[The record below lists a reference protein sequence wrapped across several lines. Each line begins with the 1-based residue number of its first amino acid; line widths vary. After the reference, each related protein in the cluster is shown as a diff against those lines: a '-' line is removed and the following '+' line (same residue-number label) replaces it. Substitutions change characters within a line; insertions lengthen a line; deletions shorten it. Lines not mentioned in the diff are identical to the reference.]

1 MIMAKKTLG
10 KLVLEMSK
18 HLKPLT
24 KKERDYAR
32 GIFPTSG
39 YYKKDGEVWC
49 HCCGHVER
57 QLPGS
62 LDIDLEVGYQ
72 CHCLNH
78 LILEHNPRQKNLT
91 EAKYYSVVQTYNKW
105 QVIRTFDVHRI
116 NIKGLPTEYKCN
128 EVYQNWVSPEGEEV
142 IISKRYAR
150 GVNFFSWYYETE
162 YTVRHHNVS
171 CNGYYAFDDVFDVRD
186 NFFYPQY
193 NITKKLH
200 KYGWCKA
207 LEKLPYVSVVDCMK
221 TLLISRHAET
231 VVKQGQY
238 DVFLYMVREKLQ
250 ELQYMPSLNICHRNR
265 YMITDA
271 SIYFDMLSFL
281 ERTGKDIRNPKYI
294 CPEDLYKAHN
304 AALAAYQK
312 VRNKVEAEENR
323 KKALSEN
330 EAYVKDK
337 GKFFGVIITDG
348 ELSIQV
354 IKSVAEF
361 LEEGTDMHHCV
372 FANEYY
378 KKKDSLILS
387 AKVAGKRKETIEVNL
402 KTFSVVQCRAAY
414 NKTSEYHHRIL
425 NLMNSNMNLI
435 RQCV

>member
-1 MIMAKKTLG
+1 MARKSLG

-24 KKERDYAR
+24 KKEKDYAR

-49 HCCGHVER
+49 HCCGHVEN
-57 QLPGS
+57 QLPGM

-72 CHCLNH
+72 CRCLQH
-78 LILEHNPRQKNLT
+78 LVLEYQPRKEYLT

-116 NIKGLPTEYKCN
+116 NRKNYPTEYSIR
-128 EVYQNWVSPEGEEV
+128 EVYQNWVSPDGEEV
-142 IISKRYAR
+142 IISKRYSR
-150 GVNFFSWYYETE
+150 GCNFFHWYYDTE
-162 YTVRHHNVS
+162 YTIKQHNAS
-171 CNGYYAFDDVFDVRD
+171 CSGYYAFEDVFDVRD
-186 NFFYPQY
+186 NYFYPQY

-207 LEKLPYVSVVDCMK
+207 LEKLPWVSVIECMK
-221 TLLISRHAET
+221 RLLTSRHAET

-238 DVFLYMVREKLQ
+238 DVFLYMVREKLH
-250 ELQYMPSLNICHRNR
+250 ELQYMP
-265 YMITDA
+265 
-271 SIYFDMLSFL
+271 SFL

-294 CPEDLYKAHN
+294 CPEDLYNAHN
-304 AALAAYQK
+304 AAQAAYSK
-312 VRNKVEAEENR
+312 IRKKVEAEENR
-323 KKALSEN
+323 KRALSEN
-330 EAYVKDK
+330 AEYVKDK
-337 GKFFGVIITDG
+337 GKFFGVLIADG

-354 IKSVAEF
+354 LKSVTEF
-361 LEEGTDMHHCV
+361 FEEGESMHHCV

-387 AKVAGKRKETIEVNL
+387 AKVAGERKETIEVNL
-402 KTFSVVQCRAAY
+402 KTFSIVQSRSAF
-414 NKTSEYHHRIL
+414 NKSSEYHARIIE
-425 NLMNSNMNLI
+425 LMNKNMNLI

>member
-1 MIMAKKTLG
+1 MARKSLG
-10 KLVLEMSK
+10 KHVLEMSK

-24 KKERDYAR
+24 QKEKDYAR
-32 GIFPTSG
+32 SIFPASG
-39 YYKKDGEVWC
+39 YYKKNGEVWC
-49 HCCGHVER
+49 HCCGHVEH
-57 QLPGS
+57 QLPGM

-72 CHCLNH
+72 CRCLQH
-78 LILEHNPRQKNLT
+78 LVLEYQPRKENLT

-105 QVIRTFDVHRI
+105 QVIRTFDVHRV
-116 NIKGLPTEYKCN
+116 NRKYYPTEYIIN
-128 EVYQNWVSPEGEEV
+128 EVYQNWISPDGDEV
-142 IISKRYAR
+142 IISKRYSR
-150 GVNFFSWYYETE
+150 GCNFFHWYYDTE
-162 YTVRHHNVS
+162 YTIKQHNAS
-171 CNGYYAFDDVFDVRD
+171 CSGYYAFEDVFDVRD
-186 NFFYPQY
+186 NYFYPQY

-207 LEKLPYVSVVDCMK
+207 LEKLPYVSVVECMK
-221 TLLISRHAET
+221 ALLTSRHAET

-238 DVFLYMVREKLQ
+238 DVFLYMVREKLH

-265 YMITDA
+265 YVISDA
-271 SIYFDMLSFL
+271 SMYFDMLSFL

-294 CPEDLYKAHN
+294 CPEDLYNAHN
-304 AALAAYQK
+304 AAQAAYSK
-312 VRNKVEAEENR
+312 IRKKVEAEENR
-323 KKALSEN
+323 KRALSEN
-330 EAYVKDK
+330 AEYVKDK

-354 IKSVAEF
+354 IQSVAEF
-361 LEEGTDMHHCV
+361 FEEGEIMHHCV

-402 KTFSVVQCRAAY
+402 KTFSIVQSRAAF
-414 NKTSEYHHRIL
+414 NKNSEYHDKIIE
-425 NLMNSNMNLI
+425 LMNRNMNLI

>member
-1 MIMAKKTLG
+1 MARKSLG

-24 KKERDYAR
+24 KKEKDYAR

-49 HCCGHVER
+49 HCCGHVEN
-57 QLPGS
+57 QLPGM

-72 CHCLNH
+72 CRCLQH
-78 LILEHNPRQKNLT
+78 LVLEYQPRKEYLT

-116 NIKGLPTEYKCN
+116 NRKNYPTEYSIR
-128 EVYQNWVSPEGEEV
+128 EVYQNWVSPDGEEV
-142 IISKRYAR
+142 IISKRYSR
-150 GVNFFSWYYETE
+150 GCNFFHWYYDTE
-162 YTVRHHNVS
+162 YTIKQHNAS
-171 CNGYYAFDDVFDVRD
+171 CSGYYAFEDVFDVRD
-186 NFFYPQY
+186 NYFYPQY

-207 LEKLPYVSVVDCMK
+207 LEKLPWVSVIECMK
-221 TLLISRHAET
+221 RLLTSRHAET

-238 DVFLYMVREKLQ
+238 DVFLYMVREKLH

-265 YMITDA
+265 YVISDA
-271 SIYFDMLSFL
+271 SMYFDMLSFL

-294 CPEDLYKAHN
+294 CPEDLYNAHN
-304 AALAAYQK
+304 AAQAAYSK
-312 VRNKVEAEENR
+312 IRKKVEAEENR
-323 KKALSEN
+323 KRALSEN
-330 EAYVKDK
+330 AEYVKDK
-337 GKFFGVIITDG
+337 GKFFGVLIADG

-354 IKSVAEF
+354 LKSVTEF
-361 LEEGTDMHHCV
+361 FEEGESMHHCV

-387 AKVAGKRKETIEVNL
+387 AKVAGERKETIEPE
-402 KTFSVVQCRAAY
+402 
-414 NKTSEYHHRIL
+414 SERKP
-425 NLMNSNMNLI
+425 
-435 RQCV
+435 

>member
-1 MIMAKKTLG
+1 MARKSLG
-10 KLVLEMSK
+10 KLVIEMSK
-18 HLKPLT
+18 HLRPLT
-24 KKERDYAR
+24 KKEKDYAR
-32 GIFPTSG
+32 SIFPASG

-57 QLPGS
+57 QLPET

-72 CHCLNH
+72 CGCLQH
-78 LILEHNPRQKNLT
+78 LVLEHQPRRENLT
-91 EAKYYSVVQTYNKW
+91 EAKYYSVVHTYNKW

-116 NIKGLPTEYKCN
+116 NRKYYPTEYTIN
-128 EVYQNWVSPEGEEV
+128 EVYQNWISPDGDEV
-142 IISKRYAR
+142 IISKRYTR

-162 YTVRHHNVS
+162 YVVRQHNAS
-171 CNGYYAFDDVFDVRD
+171 CSGYYAFEDVFDVRD
-186 NFFYPQY
+186 NYFYPQY

-207 LEKLPYVSVVDCMK
+207 LEKLPCVSVVDCMR

-265 YMITDA
+265 YAISDA

-294 CPEDLYKAHN
+294 CPEDLYNAHN
-304 AALAAYQK
+304 AAQAAYSK
-312 VRNKVEAEENR
+312 IRKKVEAEENR
-323 KKALSEN
+323 KRALSEN
-330 EAYVKDK
+330 AEYVKDK
-337 GKFFGVIITDG
+337 GRFFRVIITDG

-354 IKSVAEF
+354 IQSVAEF
-361 LEEGTDMHHCV
+361 LEEGESMHHCV

-387 AKVAGKRKETIEVNL
+387 AKVDGKRKETIEVNL
-402 KTFSVVQCRAAY
+402 KTFSIVKSRSAF
-414 NKTSEYHHRIL
+414 NKSSEYHARIIE
-425 NLMNSNMNLI
+425 LMNKNMNLI

>member
-1 MIMAKKTLG
+1 MARKSLG
-10 KLVLEMSK
+10 KLVLEMSR

-24 KKERDYAR
+24 QKEKDYAR
-32 GIFPTSG
+32 SIFPASG
-39 YYKKDGEVWC
+39 YYKKNGEVWC
-49 HCCGHVER
+49 HCCGHIEN

-72 CHCLNH
+72 CYCLQH
-78 LILEHNPRQKNLT
+78 LQLEHKTRKQQLM

-116 NIKGLPTEYKCN
+116 NRKYYPTEYTIN
-128 EVYQNWVSPEGEEV
+128 EVYQNWISPDGEEV
-142 IISKRYAR
+142 IISKRYSR
-150 GVNFFSWYYETE
+150 GYNFFTWYYNTE
-162 YTVRHHNVS
+162 YVVRHHNAS
-171 CNGYYAFDDVFDVRD
+171 CNGYYAFDDAFDVRG
-186 NFFYPQY
+186 NNFYPQY

-207 LEKLPYVSVVDCMK
+207 LERLPWVSVVECMK
-221 TLLISRHAET
+221 MLLTSRHAET

-238 DVFLYMVREKLQ
+238 DVFLYMVRNTLDK
-250 ELQYMPSLNICHRNR
+250 LQYMPSVNICHRNR
-265 YMITDA
+265 YVITDA

-294 CPEDLYKAHN
+294 CPEDLYNAHN
-304 AALAAYQK
+304 AAQAAYSK
-312 VRNKVEAEENR
+312 IRKKVEAEENR
-323 KKALSEN
+323 KRALSEN
-330 EAYVKDK
+330 AEYVKD
-337 GKFFGVIITDG
+337 GKFFGVLIADG

-354 IKSVAEF
+354 LKSVTEF
-361 LEEGTDMHHCV
+361 FEEGESMHHCV

-387 AKVAGKRKETIEVNL
+387 AKVAGERKETIEVNL
-402 KTFSVVQCRAAY
+402 KTFSIVQSRAAF
-414 NKTSEYHHRIL
+414 NKSSEYHARIIE
-425 NLMNSNMNLI
+425 LMNKNMNLI

>member
-1 MIMAKKTLG
+1 MVRKSLG

-72 CHCLNH
+72 CRCLQH
-78 LILEHNPRQKNLT
+78 LVLEHQPRKENLT

-105 QVIRTFDVHRI
+105 QVIRTFNVHRI
-116 NIKGLPTEYKCN
+116 NRKNYPTEYSIN
-128 EVYQNWVSPEGEEV
+128 EVYQNWISPDGEEV

-150 GVNFFSWYYETE
+150 GVNFFTWYYDTE
-162 YTVRHHNVS
+162 YTIKHHNAS
-171 CNGYYAFDDVFDVRD
+171 CSGYYAFEDVFDVRD
-186 NFFYPQY
+186 NYIYPQY

-207 LEKLPYVSVVDCMK
+207 LEKLPWVSVVECMK
-221 TLLISRHAET
+221 MLLTSRDAET

-238 DVFLYMVREKLQ
+238 DVFLYMVRNGVDKLQ
-250 ELQYMPSLNICHRNR
+250 YLPSVNICHRNR
-265 YMITDA
+265 YVITDA

-281 ERTGKDIRNPKYI
+281 DQTGKDIRNPKYI
-294 CPEDLYKAHN
+294 CPKDLYKAHEV
-304 AALAAYQK
+304 ALAAYSK
-312 VRNKVEAEENR
+312 IREKVEAEKDR
-323 KKALSEN
+323 KRALSEN
-330 EAYVKDK
+330 AAYVKDK
-337 GKFFGVIITDG
+337 EKFFGIVITDG
-348 ELSIQV
+348 ELLIQV
-354 IKSVAEF
+354 LKSVTEF
-361 LEEGTDMHHCV
+361 FEEGKSMHHCV

-387 AKVAGKRKETIEVNL
+387 AKVAGERKETIEVNL
-402 KTFSVVQCRAAY
+402 KTFSIVQSRAAF
-414 NKTSEYHHRIL
+414 NKSSEYHARIIE
-425 NLMNSNMNLI
+425 LMNRNMNLI

>member
-1 MIMAKKTLG
+1 MARKSLG

-18 HLKPLT
+18 HLRPLT

-116 NIKGLPTEYKCN
+116 NRKYYPTEYTIN
-128 EVYQNWVSPEGEEV
+128 EVYQNWISPEGEEV
-142 IISKRYAR
+142 IISKRYSR
-150 GVNFFSWYYETE
+150 GYNFFTWYYNTE
-162 YTVRHHNVS
+162 YVVRHHNAS
-171 CNGYYAFDDVFDVRD
+171 CSGYYAFDDVFDVRG
-186 NFFYPQY
+186 NNFYPQY
-193 NITKKLH
+193 NVTKKLH

-207 LEKLPYVSVVDCMK
+207 LEILPWVSIVECMK
-221 TLLISRHAET
+221 MLLTSRHAET

-238 DVFLYMVREKLQ
+238 DVFLYMVRNTLDK
-250 ELQYMPSLNICHRNR
+250 LQYMPSVNICHRNR
-265 YMITDA
+265 YVITDA

-281 ERTGKDIRNPKYI
+281 EHTGKDIRNPKYI
-294 CPEDLYKAHN
+294 CPKDLYKAHEV
-304 AALAAYQK
+304 ALAAYSK
-312 VRNKVEAEENR
+312 VREKVEAEEDR
-323 KKALSEN
+323 KRALSEN
-330 EAYVKDK
+330 AAYVKDK
-337 GKFFGVIITDG
+337 EKFFGIVITDG
-348 ELSIQV
+348 ELFIQV
-354 IKSVAEF
+354 LKSVTEF
-361 LEEGTDMHHCV
+361 FEEGKSMHHCV

-387 AKVAGKRKETIEVNL
+387 AKVAGERKETIEVNL
-402 KTFSVVQCRAAY
+402 KTFSIVQSRSAF
-414 NKTSEYHHRIL
+414 NKSSEYHARIIE
-425 NLMNSNMNLI
+425 LMNKNMNLI

>member
-1 MIMAKKTLG
+1 
-10 KLVLEMSK
+10 MSK

-24 KKERDYAR
+24 QKEKDYAR
-32 GIFPTSG
+32 SIFPASG
-39 YYKKDGEVWC
+39 YYKKNGEVWC
-49 HCCGHVER
+49 HCCGHVEN
-57 QLPGS
+57 QLPGM

-72 CHCLNH
+72 CRCLQH
-78 LILEHNPRQKNLT
+78 LVLEYQPRKENLT

-116 NIKGLPTEYKCN
+116 NRKNYPTEYSIR
-128 EVYQNWVSPEGEEV
+128 EVYQNWVSPDGEEI
-142 IISKRYAR
+142 IISKRYSR
-150 GVNFFSWYYETE
+150 GCNFFHWYYDTE
-162 YTVRHHNVS
+162 YTIKQHNAS
-171 CNGYYAFDDVFDVRD
+171 CSGYYAFEDVFDVRE
-186 NFFYPQY
+186 NYFYPQY
-193 NITKKLH
+193 NITKKLR

-207 LEKLPYVSVVDCMK
+207 LEKLPYVSVVECMK
-221 TLLISRHAET
+221 ALLTSCHAET

-238 DVFLYMVREKLQ
+238 DVFLYMVREKLH

-265 YMITDA
+265 YVISDA
-271 SIYFDMLSFL
+271 SMYFDMLSFL

-294 CPEDLYKAHN
+294 CPENLCKAHN

-323 KKALSEN
+323 KRALSEN
-330 EAYVKDK
+330 AEYVKNK

-354 IKSVAEF
+354 IQSVAEF
-361 LEEGTDMHHCV
+361 LEEGTEMHHCV

-387 AKVAGKRKETIEVNL
+387 AKVAGERKETIEVNL
-402 KTFSVVQCRAAY
+402 KTFKVVQSRAVC
-414 NKTSEYHHRIL
+414 NKNSEYHDKIIE
-425 NLMNSNMNLI
+425 LMNKNMNLI

>member
-1 MIMAKKTLG
+1 
-10 KLVLEMSK
+10 MSK

-72 CHCLNH
+72 CRCLQH
-78 LILEHNPRQKNLT
+78 LVLEHQPRKENLT

-105 QVIRTFDVHRI
+105 QVIRTFNVHRI
-116 NIKGLPTEYKCN
+116 NRKNYPTEYSIN
-128 EVYQNWVSPEGEEV
+128 EVYQNWISPDGEEV

-150 GVNFFSWYYETE
+150 GVNFFTWYYDTE
-162 YTVRHHNVS
+162 YTIKHHNAS
-171 CNGYYAFDDVFDVRD
+171 CSGYYAFEDVFDVRD
-186 NFFYPQY
+186 NYIYPQY

-207 LEKLPYVSVVDCMK
+207 LEKLPWVSVVECMK
-221 TLLISRHAET
+221 MLLTSRDAET

-238 DVFLYMVREKLQ
+238 DVFLYMVRNGVDKLQ
-250 ELQYMPSLNICHRNR
+250 YLPSVNICHRNR
-265 YMITDA
+265 YVITDA

-281 ERTGKDIRNPKYI
+281 DQTGKDIRNPKYI
-294 CPEDLYKAHN
+294 CPKDLYKAHEV
-304 AALAAYQK
+304 ALAAYSK
-312 VRNKVEAEENR
+312 IREKVEAEKDR
-323 KKALSEN
+323 KRALSEN
-330 EAYVKDK
+330 AAYVKDK
-337 GKFFGVIITDG
+337 EKFFGIVITDG
-348 ELSIQV
+348 ELLIQV
-354 IKSVAEF
+354 LKSVTEF
-361 LEEGTDMHHCV
+361 FEEGKSMHHCV

-387 AKVAGKRKETIEVNL
+387 AKVAGERKETIEVNL
-402 KTFSVVQCRAAY
+402 KTFSIVQSRAAF
-414 NKTSEYHHRIL
+414 NKSSEYHARIIE
-425 NLMNSNMNLI
+425 LMNRNMNLI

>member
-1 MIMAKKTLG
+1 MARKSLG

-24 KKERDYAR
+24 KKEKDYAR

-49 HCCGHVER
+49 HCCGHVEN
-57 QLPGS
+57 QLPGM

-72 CHCLNH
+72 CRCLQH
-78 LILEHNPRQKNLT
+78 LVLEYQPRKEYLT

-116 NIKGLPTEYKCN
+116 NRKNYPTEYSIR
-128 EVYQNWVSPEGEEV
+128 EVYQNWVSPDGEEV
-142 IISKRYAR
+142 IISKRYSR
-150 GVNFFSWYYETE
+150 GCNFFHWYYDTE
-162 YTVRHHNVS
+162 YTIKQHNAS
-171 CNGYYAFDDVFDVRD
+171 CSGYYAFEDVFDVRD
-186 NFFYPQY
+186 NYFYPQY

-207 LEKLPYVSVVDCMK
+207 LEKLPWVSVIECMK
-221 TLLISRHAET
+221 RLLTSRHAET

-238 DVFLYMVREKLQ
+238 DVFLYMVREKLH

-265 YMITDA
+265 YVISDA
-271 SIYFDMLSFL
+271 SMYFDMLSFL

-294 CPEDLYKAHN
+294 CPEDLYNAHN
-304 AALAAYQK
+304 AAQAAYSK
-312 VRNKVEAEENR
+312 IRKKVEAEENR
-323 KKALSEN
+323 KRALSEN
-330 EAYVKDK
+330 AEYVKDK
-337 GKFFGVIITDG
+337 GKFFGVLIADG

-354 IKSVAEF
+354 LKSVTEF
-361 LEEGTDMHHCV
+361 FEEGESMHHCV

-387 AKVAGKRKETIEVNL
+387 AKVAGERKETIEVNL
-402 KTFSVVQCRAAY
+402 KTFSIVQSRSAF
-414 NKTSEYHHRIL
+414 NKSSEYHARIIE
-425 NLMNSNMNLI
+425 LMNKNMNLI

>member
-1 MIMAKKTLG
+1 MARKSLG

-24 KKERDYAR
+24 KKEKDYAR

-49 HCCGHVER
+49 HCCGHVEN
-57 QLPGS
+57 QLPGM

-72 CHCLNH
+72 CRCLQH
-78 LILEHNPRQKNLT
+78 LVLEYQPRKEYLT
-91 EAKYYSVVQTYNKW
+91 EA
-105 QVIRTFDVHRI
+105 RTFDVHRI
-116 NIKGLPTEYKCN
+116 NRKNYPTEYSIR
-128 EVYQNWVSPEGEEV
+128 EVYQNWVSPDGEEV
-142 IISKRYAR
+142 IISKRYSR
-150 GVNFFSWYYETE
+150 GCNFFHWYYDTE
-162 YTVRHHNVS
+162 YTIKQHNAS
-171 CNGYYAFDDVFDVRD
+171 CSGYYAFEDVFDVRD
-186 NFFYPQY
+186 NYFYPQY

-207 LEKLPYVSVVDCMK
+207 LEKLPWVSVIECMK
-221 TLLISRHAET
+221 RLLTSRHAET

-238 DVFLYMVREKLQ
+238 DVFLYMVREKLH

-265 YMITDA
+265 YVISDA
-271 SIYFDMLSFL
+271 SMYFDMLSFL

-294 CPEDLYKAHN
+294 CPEDLYNAHN
-304 AALAAYQK
+304 AAQAAYSK
-312 VRNKVEAEENR
+312 IRKKVEAEENR
-323 KKALSEN
+323 KRALSEN
-330 EAYVKDK
+330 AEYVKDK
-337 GKFFGVIITDG
+337 GKFFGVLIADG

-354 IKSVAEF
+354 LKSVTEF
-361 LEEGTDMHHCV
+361 FEEGESMHHCV

-387 AKVAGKRKETIEVNL
+387 AKVAGERKETIEVNL
-402 KTFSVVQCRAAY
+402 KTFSIVQSRAAF
-414 NKTSEYHHRIL
+414 NKSSEYHDRIIEL
-425 NLMNSNMNLI
+425 INRNMNLI